1 MKNDIT
7 HILYLCDRKKCGDN
21 CDYPLCSHTTDIAH
35 AASFRKTPYDTVTG
49 KTVTTYTEKLLMM
62 SIESIFLILQPI
74 GIGVQI

>member
-35 AASFRKTPYDTVTG
+35 AASFRKTSYGTITG
-49 KTVTTYTEKLLMM
+49 KTVLNFVVHT
-62 SIESIFLILQPI
+62 I
-74 GIGVQI
+74 GEDVYLEEVDVL